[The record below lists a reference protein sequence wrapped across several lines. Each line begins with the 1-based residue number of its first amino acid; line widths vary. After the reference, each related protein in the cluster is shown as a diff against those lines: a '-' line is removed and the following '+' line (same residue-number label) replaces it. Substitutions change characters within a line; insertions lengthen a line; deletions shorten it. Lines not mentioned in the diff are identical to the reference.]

1 MRRVVITGGPATGK
15 TSLIQALN
23 KRGMQTFPEVARQ
36 IIKEQVDLKTRMVPW
51 DDVSGF
57 SKLVLEQQLN
67 HFSAAYKALNFYD
80 RGIPDLIGY
89 MNHGKKPVFK
99 KLYECSNSHRYDHVF
114 ILPPW
119 KEIYETDNER
129 RESFED
135 SILIYEALETAYA
148 KLGYN
153 SVIIP
158 PLNIEKRLKFIL
170 NKLNDYS

>member
-23 KRGMQTFPEVARQ
+23 KIGNQTFPEVARQ
-36 IIKEQVDLKTRMVPW
+36 IIKEQLEIKSNLVPW

-57 SKLVLEQQLN
+57 SKLVLEEQLN
-67 HFSAAYKALNFYD
+67 HFNSATNKLNFYD

-89 MNHGKKPVFK
+89 LNHGNQPIFD
-99 KLYECSNSHRYDHVF
+99 KLNECNSSHRYNTVF

-129 RESFED
+129 RENFED
-135 SILIYEALETAYA
+135 AVLIYEALKSAYSNTGYDFIIVP
-148 KLGYN
+148 KLKM
-153 SVIIP
+153 
-158 PLNIEKRLKFIL
+158 EERLKFIL
-170 NKLNDYS
+170 DKLNE

>member
-23 KRGMQTFPEVARQ
+23 KIGNQTFPEVARQ
-36 IIKEQVDLKTRMVPW
+36 IIKEQLEIKSKLVPW

-57 SKLVLEQQLN
+57 SKLVLEEQLN
-67 HFSAAYKALNFYD
+67 HFNSATNKLNFYD

-89 MNHGKKPVFK
+89 LNHGNQPIFD
-99 KLYECSNSHRYDHVF
+99 KLNDYSTSHQYNTVF

-119 KEIYETDNER
+119 EEIYETDNER

-135 SILIYEALETAYA
+135 AVLIYEALKSAYSNA
-148 KLGYN
+148 GYDFIIVPKLKM
-153 SVIIP
+153 
-158 PLNIEKRLKFIL
+158 EERLKFIL
-170 NKLNDYS
+170 DKLNE